1 MFDITIKGR
10 VARKKDLKEYIE
22 RVMHHYFGNRL
33 RRVIDLD
40 IQMYTEIDE
49 GSIAGYCYGDK
60 DAVQI
65 ELARNWSK
73 SPRKNRVKR
82 PFTYDELVLN
92 LTHELVHA
100 KQFIRGEI
108 STKHD
113 KWKRSEYTYNC
124 ARVAY
129 HNQPWEIEAYKSE
142 DMLKSLYWDKVWET
156 AELEDDE

>member
-10 VARKKDLKEYIE
+10 VARKKDLKEYVQ

-73 SPRKNRVKR
+73 SQRKNRVKR

-92 LTHELVHA
+92 KFASVELKNIA
-100 KQFIRGEI
+100 
-108 STKHD
+108 D
-113 KWKRSEYTYNC
+113 
-124 ARVAY
+124 
-129 HNQPWEIEAYKSE
+129 
-142 DMLKSLYWDKVWET
+142 VWYI
-156 AELEDDE
+156 LSSDGMKNS